1 MKRFSVVTAAILG
14 LMLVSFV
21 LARVDFEIQNFDSIL
36 FKDLARVQESC
47 EAPASASFWCDTSG
61 ELTLIT
67 TKGMDYFFNDA
78 GEAVALFAKQQNG
91 QNFMTRDGGYK
102 NALDSG
108 QNLIPVGANVPSG
121 AVLLNGDYSTP
132 EVLSSNWEKTTATS
146 DLGEIEV
153 YVGTFEL
160 LIDGVEVDKTLRVS
174 SVGHVLDAVVEA
186 TRVQAG
192 AEDVTL
198 QYATPGIA
206 KNSSPVIKIGQGDTF
221 SQNPVSTPVSDP
233 SYISFQTNN
242 SRGNSIVLRPREAG
256 VSAQYLQNNLIALQS
271 TLGADEGAGASL
283 ELSQYAGAN
292 ELVRYTQQGYQ
303 ELPGLFKPN
312 IIGQIS
318 LGVLWVLERIH
329 NVVGNWGLS
338 IIVLTLIFRALIWP
352 LISTQ
357 TKSMYAMQRLQ
368 PKLKEIQNKYKDDRE
383 KQTQATMELY
393 KTEGVNPAGGCL
405 PIVLQMP
412 LFIILWRVFANFE
425 FNEGFLWIPDLGQAD
440 PFYIL
445 PVLYVGVIFAQSY
458 FMSQGNKQSLQQQI
472 LMNGVF
478 IIFIINFPSGVTL
491 YYVTSMLVQVF
502 QYFLIQRERDKKPV
516 LAVAGGGGAV
526 VDTVAKPALS
536 SSAEGKKT
544 HKKPKRK
551 KKKSK

>member
-1 MKRFSVVTAAILG
+1 MKRFVVVIISLICCLA
-14 LMLVSFV
+14 
-21 LARVDFEIQNFDSIL
+21 LARVDFEQLSFDPAL
-36 FKDLARVQESC
+36 FKDASRIQESC
-47 EAPASASFWCDTSG
+47 DASDSASFWCDTTQD
-61 ELTLIT
+61 LTLIT
-67 TKGMDYFFNDA
+67 TKSMDYFFNDA

-91 QNFMTRDGGYK
+91 QNFRTRDGGYK

-108 QNLIPVGANVPSG
+108 QNLIPVTASVPSG
-121 AVLLNGDYSTP
+121 AIFLDGEYAAPEILNAA
-132 EVLSSNWEKTTATS
+132 WEKTTDTS
-146 DLGEIEV
+146 DLGDIEV
-153 YVGTFEL
+153 YVGTFDL
-160 LIDGVEVDKTLRVS
+160 LIDDVEVTKTLRVS
-174 SVGHVLDAVVEA
+174 SVGNVIEVALEA
-186 TRVQAG
+186 RG
-192 AEDVTL
+192 ADDGVAL
-198 QYATPGIA
+198 QYVTPGIA
-206 KNSSPVIKIGQGDTF
+206 KSSSPIVKIGQNDTF
-221 SQNPVSTPVSDP
+221 SQNPVSTPVSDA

-242 SRGNSIVLRPREAG
+242 SRGNAIVLEPESAG
-256 VSAQYLQNNLIALQS
+256 LAAQYLQNNLIALQ
-271 TLGADEGAGASL
+271 TTFTGDNEVGL

-292 ELVRYTQQGYQ
+292 ELVRYTQEGFQ
-303 ELPGLFKPN
+303 ELPGLFRPN

-318 LGVLWVLERIH
+318 LGVLWVLQFIH
-329 NVVGNWGLS
+329 SFVGNWGLS

-393 KTEGVNPAGGCL
+393 KSEGVNPAGGCL

-472 LMNGVF
+472 LMNGIF

-502 QYFLIQRERDKKPV
+502 QYFLIQRERDRQPT
-516 LAVAGGGGAV
+516 LAVAGGGAV
-526 VDTVAKPALS
+526 VDAAAKPALNQGGNS
-536 SSAEGKKT
+536 KKA
-544 HKKPKRK
+544 KKRK

>member
-1 MKRFSVVTAAILG
+1 MKRFVVVIVISLICCVA
-14 LMLVSFV
+14 F
-21 LARVDFEIQNFDSIL
+21 ARVDFEQLSFDPAL
-36 FKDLARVQESC
+36 FKDVSRIQESC
-47 EAPASASFWCDTSG
+47 NESDSASFWCDTTQD
-61 ELTLIT
+61 LTLIT
-67 TKGMDYFFNDA
+67 TKSMDYFFNDA

-91 QNFMTRDGGYK
+91 QNFRTRDGGYK

-108 QNLIPVGANVPSG
+108 QNLIPVTANVPSG
-121 AVLLNGDYSTP
+121 AIFLDGEYAAPEILNAA
-132 EVLSSNWEKTTATS
+132 WEKTTDTS
-146 DLGEIEV
+146 DLGDIEV
-153 YVGTFEL
+153 YVGTFDL
-160 LIDGVEVDKTLRVS
+160 LIDDVEVIKTLRVS
-174 SVGHVLDAVVEA
+174 SVGNVVEVA
-186 TRVQAG
+186 LEARG
-192 AEDVTL
+192 ADDGVTL
-198 QYATPGIA
+198 QYVTPGIA
-206 KNSSPVIKIGQGDTF
+206 KSSSPIVKVGQNDTF

-242 SRGNSIVLRPREAG
+242 SRGNAIVLEPESAG
-256 VSAQYLQNNLIALQS
+256 LAAQYLQNNLIALQ
-271 TLGADEGAGASL
+271 TTFAGDDEAGL

-292 ELVRYTQQGYQ
+292 ELVRYTQEGFQ

-318 LGVLWVLERIH
+318 LGVLWVLQFIH
-329 NVVGNWGLS
+329 SFVGNWGLS

-393 KTEGVNPAGGCL
+393 KSEGVNPAGGCL

-472 LMNGVF
+472 LMNGIF

-502 QYFLIQRERDKKPV
+502 QYFLIQRERDRQPT
-516 LAVAGGGGAV
+516 LAVAGGGAV
-526 VDTVAKPALS
+526 VDAAAKPALNQGGNS
-536 SSAEGKKT
+536 KKA
-544 HKKPKRK
+544 KKRK
-551 KKKSK
+551 KKSK